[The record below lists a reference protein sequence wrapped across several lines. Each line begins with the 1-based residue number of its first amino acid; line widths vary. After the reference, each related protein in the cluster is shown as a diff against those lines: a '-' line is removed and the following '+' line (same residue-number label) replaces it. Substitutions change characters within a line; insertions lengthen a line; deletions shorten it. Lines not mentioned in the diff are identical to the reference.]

1 MKTPMGICRKFL
13 RDPLGIFLEMCI
25 EILKMSGL
33 LNVGNE
39 VRCLRKVV
47 FPLLEGGDLYPSK

>member
-1 MKTPMGICRKFL
+1 
-13 RDPLGIFLEMCI
+13 MCI

-33 LNVGNE
+33 LNVGNQ

-47 FPLLEGGDLYPSK
+47 FPLLEGGDLYPSKWLRCSAMQRTKPFVAGQLS